1 LFEEKRRRLISLLKK
16 LERTLTALELVP
28 LVNLEAKERK
38 RRTTERIMRIE
49 QKKNVQKKS
58 IIN

>member
-1 LFEEKRRRLISLLKK
+1 MNLLKK
-16 LERTLTALELVP
+16 LERNLTALALVP

-49 QKKNVQKKS
+49 QKKNAQKNS
-58 IIN
+58 IVN

>member
-1 LFEEKRRRLISLLKK
+1 MNLLRK
-16 LERTLTALELVP
+16 LEHNLTALALVP

-49 QKKNVQKKS
+49 QKKNTQKES
-58 IIN
+58 IDN